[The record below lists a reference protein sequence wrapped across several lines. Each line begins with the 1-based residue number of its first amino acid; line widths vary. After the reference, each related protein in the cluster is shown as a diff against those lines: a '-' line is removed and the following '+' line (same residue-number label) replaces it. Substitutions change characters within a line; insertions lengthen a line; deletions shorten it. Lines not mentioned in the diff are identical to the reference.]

1 MTLQYFDD
9 CPNWQT
15 ANERLRALADELDIH
30 ITYHR
35 VSSVEEAEEL
45 AFRGS
50 PTILIDGRDPFARGG
65 EPSGLACRVYPT
77 PDGARGL
84 SNHRAATR
92 ASCLT
97 RRRASGR
104 QHPCYPAASADQ
116 PAGAVGATCTTFRH
130 PARWGHRNRCRD
142 DGGPLRRQL

>member
-1 MTLQYFDD
+1 ASPAKPETVMDVTLQYFDD

-15 ANERLRALADELDIH
+15 ANERLRALADELDIR

-50 PTILIDGRDPFARGG
+50 PTILIDGRDPFARGD

-77 PDGARGL
+77 PDG
-84 SNHRAATR
+84 
-92 ASCLT
+92 
-97 RRRASGR
+97 
-104 QHPCYPAASADQ
+104 
-116 PAGAVGATCTTFRH
+116 PAGSPTTEQ
-130 PARWGHRNRCRD
+130 
-142 DGGPLRRQL
+142 LRALLA